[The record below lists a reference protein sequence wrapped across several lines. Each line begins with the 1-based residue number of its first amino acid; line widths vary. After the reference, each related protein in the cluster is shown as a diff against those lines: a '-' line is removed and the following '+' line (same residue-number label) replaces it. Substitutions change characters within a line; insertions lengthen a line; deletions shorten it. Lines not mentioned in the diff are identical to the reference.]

1 MTDVNPCNA
10 ADTEYAPAVLLA
22 VNPGAVATPVLPVA
36 TEALTPAPANVPLA
50 PLDGALKTTVA
61 PGTTLPNAS
70 LTFAVSVVVN
80 SAPSS
85 AVCPDPAP
93 AATVAA
99 AAGDSTTVCV
109 ACSAEFP
116 VSLAVIDCE
125 PLVFRVRAKTCV
137 PASAGTKL

>member
-10 ADTEYAPAVLLA
+10 ADTEYAPAVRLA

-36 TEALTPAPANVPLA
+36 TEALTPAPANVP
-50 PLDGALKTTVA
+50 PGAAGRRAENHSRTRNNIAERVA
-61 PGTTLPNAS
+61 DFCRERGCEFRSFERRLS
-70 LTFAVSVVVN
+70 G
-80 SAPSS
+80 
-85 AVCPDPAP
+85 PAP